1 MKKRRVNMVLGA
13 FFALLMAV
21 STVTT
26 LSLAKANNRPE
37 VVLAE
42 DASDSET
49 PVSSEGSQASSGLQA
64 SMQGSIESIKEQGE
78 EIVNKVDKTGILKI
92 ILNTLRDALRDL
104 RQHIRRWFK
113 LDK

>member
-21 STVTT
+21 STATT
-26 LSLAKANNRPE
+26 LSLANANNRPE

-42 DASDSET
+42 DKADPET
-49 PVSSEGSQASSGLQA
+49 PTSNESSATSGLQA
-64 SMQGSIESIKEQGE
+64 SMQGSIESIKEEGK

-92 ILNTLRDALRDL
+92 ILKTLRDALRDL